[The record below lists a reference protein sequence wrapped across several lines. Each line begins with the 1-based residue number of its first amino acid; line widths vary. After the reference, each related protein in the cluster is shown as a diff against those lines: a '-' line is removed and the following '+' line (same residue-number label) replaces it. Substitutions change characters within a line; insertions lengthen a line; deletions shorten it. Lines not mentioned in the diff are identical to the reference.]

1 MLITYS
7 SLHSE
12 VKGKKPYLSN
22 LSTCEAS
29 ISIKSRCT
37 IIWPQLA
44 IVKTVT
50 KSKINWI
57 IYLHFL
63 TRFFMS
69 VHLLHKFQ
77 TRQNISADFLILD
90 FFLIWY
96 WKLNFCLPKFHTSKI
111 NSSKHC
117 RRLNSGLL
125 LDPFDFEFLNLTTCS
140 TFVNSNALV
149 TKIQTAKINSSE
161 HCCRFKLCKTFD

>member
-1 MLITYS
+1 MIISCL
-7 SLHSE
+7 LHILHFT
-12 VKGKKPYLSN
+12 VKWRKKPYLSN

-50 KSKINWI
+50 KSKMNWI

-117 RRLNSGLL
+117 RRLTYVIQGSCLTLL
-125 LDPFDFEFLNLTTCS
+125 ILNFSTWPLAQPF
-140 TFVNSNALV
+140 A
-149 TKIQTAKINSSE
+149 
-161 HCCRFKLCKTFD
+161 